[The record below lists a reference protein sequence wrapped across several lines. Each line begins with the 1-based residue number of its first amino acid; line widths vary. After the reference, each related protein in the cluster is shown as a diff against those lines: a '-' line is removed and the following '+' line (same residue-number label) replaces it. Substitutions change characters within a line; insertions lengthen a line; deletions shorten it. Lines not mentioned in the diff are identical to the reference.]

1 MKIRTL
7 LICFKWRTKI
17 LDLQNNLME
26 NMKLL
31 VHFHVYYHDQVDY
44 FIEKMSNINGCD
56 WDLYVT
62 MSEMN
67 PETVGKLR
75 QFKPSAVFI
84 KIENLGYDVWPFIK
98 LMKENDLESYD
109 IVLKLHTKAFCVR
122 HIRKKGRS
130 VYGFRW
136 RDELVNSLLGTK
148 GNFTDILGLF
158 LRDPKAGMVCS
169 DWLYIKLSKGL
180 PEDLSRLKNELDRIG
195 LANVGNR
202 FCAGTMFMARTS
214 AYMFLKTAEISA
226 DMFDPESDSGMIGS
240 VAHVY
245 ERILSM
251 APVAAGYSVKTVS
264 TSRLFS
270 IYTRIAGL
278 LQPAA
283 EQIFSISRIRENR
296 DKYLTVRS

>member
-1 MKIRTL
+1 MI
-7 LICFKWRTKI
+7 
-17 LDLQNNLME
+17 
-26 NMKLL
+26 
-31 VHFHVYYHDQVDY
+31 
-44 FIEKMSNINGCD
+44 
-56 WDLYVT
+56 
-62 MSEMN
+62 
-67 PETVGKLR
+67 
-75 QFKPSAVFI
+75 
-84 KIENLGYDVWPFIK
+84 
-98 LMKENDLESYD
+98 ENDLESFD

-251 APVAAGYSVKTVS
+251 APVAAGYEYASYIIFSSQWKMRRMRLRRTGMSRVS
-264 TSRLFS
+264 GVSE
-270 IYTRIAGL
+270 GL
-278 LQPAA
+278 LFFMVMP
-283 EQIFSISRIRENR
+283 EVKRTEGMPWLMKTRWSER
-296 DKYLTVRS
+296 L